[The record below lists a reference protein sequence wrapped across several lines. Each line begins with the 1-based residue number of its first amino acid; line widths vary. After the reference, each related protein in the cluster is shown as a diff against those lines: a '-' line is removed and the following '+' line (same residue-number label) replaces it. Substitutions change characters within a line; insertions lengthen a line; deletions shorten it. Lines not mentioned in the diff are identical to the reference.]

1 MAKKLLSCEWH
12 HPDSKYG
19 ASPFIIHL
27 RLSLWT
33 WRSLVPV
40 YPCREHYV
48 SPAALRLAHK
58 AVISLQ
64 RTSKEY
70 SLFGKLA
77 LWSTNH
83 CSKRSLVSSL
93 CVETL
98 VCYTRWVTVLSSPAV
113 HWKQKLWQKSN
124 MNEWNKQS
132 AGVDME
138 MHYFLPFL
146 AKCKCLRTAATQSQ
160 SSRPCKAVV
169 AECWCLVCHSC

>member
-1 MAKKLLSCEWH
+1 MTPSRLKIWSLSIHNTFENLVYELGDLLFQS
-12 HPDSKYG
+12 
-19 ASPFIIHL
+19 IHG
-27 RLSLWT
+27 
-33 WRSLVPV
+33 
-40 YPCREHYV
+40 REHYV

-77 LWSTNH
+77 LWSTKH
-83 CSKRSLVSSL
+83 CSKKSLVSSL

-124 MNEWNKQS
+124 TNEWNKQS

-146 AKCKCLRTAATQSQ
+146 AKFKCLRTAATQSQ
-160 SSRPCKAVV
+160 SSRPRKATERWLPGV
-169 AECWCLVCHSC
+169 S